1 MLQVLWPL
9 QRCSCGPRS
18 CPSRLTC
25 RRIAQRSCRFQE
37 ALSSQKVGK
46 AWKTHKV
53 GSSQKVGKARSIQ
66 SLDTITHIE
75 HDASVWHLLDAV
87 SDAANMIAMYI
98 SLHRRHQ
105 ARGYDH
111 SEQLQQMQEAE
122 RSITRKAR
130 KPQGASSVSLTTA
143 STDDHVHTK
152 GDHVQR
158 NLNLDV
164 DVPLR

>member
-1 MLQVLWPL
+1 MVFQWMKMLQVLWPL

-87 SDAANMIAMYI
+87 SDAALAMKSFADPSAHQMVKAQRRNAFQAKLKDDTWYNHHGKRSCTMQVI
-98 SLHRRHQ
+98 SN
-105 ARGYDH
+105 G
-111 SEQLQQMQEAE
+111 E
-122 RSITRKAR
+122 
-130 KPQGASSVSLTTA
+130 
-143 STDDHVHTK
+143 
-152 GDHVQR
+152 
-158 NLNLDV
+158 
-164 DVPLR
+164 